1 MTTWREVRPLSD
13 SERQLLGWLI
23 THAAVAERYR
33 LQAEQVLVVSGCGCG
48 CPSVDFGLDPDSKK
62 PIGASEIL
70 ADYYGVTPEGA
81 LVGVLLHARHE
92 MLAELEVWS
101 PRGEPISM
109 PILSSLTES
118 IREAETQGAPYGTVQ
133 RP

>member
-1 MTTWREVRPLSD
+1 MTTPREVRPLTD

-48 CPSVDFGLDPDSKK
+48 CPSVSFALDPDSKT
-62 PIGASEIL
+62 PLGISEIL
-70 ADYYGVTPEGA
+70 ADYYGVSPDGA
-81 LVGVLLHARHE
+81 LVGVLLHARQGT
-92 MLAELEVWS
+92 LAQLEVWS

-118 IREAETQGAPYGTVQ
+118 ITEAEAQCAPYGTVQ
-133 RP
+133 QP